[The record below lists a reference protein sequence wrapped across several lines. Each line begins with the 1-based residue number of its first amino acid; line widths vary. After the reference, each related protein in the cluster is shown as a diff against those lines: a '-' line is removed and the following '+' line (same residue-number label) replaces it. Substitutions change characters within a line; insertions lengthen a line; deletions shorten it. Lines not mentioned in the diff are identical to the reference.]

1 MISDGRGAIHL
12 NFFSMAPE
20 ASPACAA
27 ILVTGAG
34 SDDVNGLYVPT
45 GRKWHEAEIFENDK
59 LCMLSREP
67 HKSQKTGLT
76 SYGWILGQ
84 DRKPMYAVQS
94 EEILPPK
101 SGWKKFTG
109 QVPIPAV
116 DPSDSLKAAAETAAL
131 AFKDQGNALFTARS
145 YKEAATKW
153 SRALSTLEKYCS
165 DSQVRATL
173 YANRAESNIRMER
186 WEEALLDCE
195 AALVTA
201 KSRQGL
207 AESCC
212 GLARPQAVSR
222 FQIHRML
229 FKPKEDGL
237 NSQSFQGSLF
247 GSDVISHTQAPRN

>member
-1 MISDGRGAIHL
+1 
-12 NFFSMAPE
+12 MAPE

-195 AALVTA
+195 AALVTKPSHDKA
-201 KSRQGL
+201 LLRAAVALRGL
-207 AESCC
+207 KRSLDFRFVECC
-212 GLARPQAVSR
+212 SSPR
-222 FQIHRML
+222 
-229 FKPKEDGL
+229 EDGL

-247 GSDVISHTQAPRN
+247 GSDVISHAQAPRN